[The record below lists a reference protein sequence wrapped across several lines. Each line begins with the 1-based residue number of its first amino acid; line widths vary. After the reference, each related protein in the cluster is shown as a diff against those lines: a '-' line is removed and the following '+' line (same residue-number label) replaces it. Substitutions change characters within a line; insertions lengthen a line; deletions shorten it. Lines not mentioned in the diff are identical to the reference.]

1 LYIVLTIYVDEST
14 SKQNGRIYKRYLLR
28 ESYRENG
35 KVKHRTIAN
44 ISKCTKDEIKALK
57 LALKHKKDLTQVQSA
72 EVIKS
77 QVKSKQGLSVGAIC
91 LLKSL
96 SDRLYITKALGNS
109 RMGKLAL
116 WQIMARIIDQ
126 GSRLSAVR
134 LAANHA
140 ICDLINLDSF
150 NEDDLYKNLDWLCE
164 NQGKIEKRIFNMRYK
179 GQEKPNLYLY
189 DVTSSY
195 LEGVEN
201 ELGEWGYNRDGKK
214 GKLQIVIGLLTD
226 YDGVPVSVE
235 VFKGNTTDT
244 KTFFNQI
251 KKIANRFGIEE
262 VTMVGDRGMIKSAQI
277 KDLKEENF
285 HYITAITKPQIK
297 KLIKDKIF
305 QLDLFSDNIC
315 EVSNDGIRY
324 ILRRNPVRVAEI
336 EQTRQEKTD
345 KIKRL
350 IEIKTKYLAD
360 HPKAKEST
368 ALKNINNKLTT
379 LKLSKFIKAECE
391 ARVLSIKTDEK
402 KKEEISLLDGCYV
415 IKTDVDKKY
424 ASADRIHKGYK
435 KLAWVEYA
443 FSRMKT
449 VLLEARPIFLRKENR
464 TRGHVFVVSLA
475 FTIVHELQNLW
486 VDMDLT
492 VEEGINLLKEI
503 DCRKIKVGEITLNQ
517 IPEPRDLGQELFKK
531 AKVILPETLPNR
543 NIFVTTKKKLPPRR
557 KKPLK
562 RLDPG
567 ILG

>member
-1 LYIVLTIYVDEST
+1 MYVDEST

-57 LALKHKKDLTQVQSA
+57 LALKHKKDLTQVESA
-72 EVIKS
+72 EVIKN

-96 SDRLYITKALGNS
+96 ADRLHITKALGNS

-134 LAANHA
+134 LAGNHA

-164 NQGKIEKRIFNMRYK
+164 NQEKIEKRLFNMRYS

-195 LEGVEN
+195 FEGLEN
-201 ELGEWGYNRDGKK
+201 ELADWGYNRDGKK

-226 YDGVPVSVE
+226 DEGIPVSVE
-235 VFKGNTTDT
+235 VFKGNTHDT
-244 KTFFNQI
+244 KTFFSQI
-251 KKIANRFGIEE
+251 KKIANRFGIDE

-277 KDLKEENF
+277 KDIKEENF
-285 HYITAITKPQIK
+285 HYITAITKPQIN
-297 KLIKDKIF
+297 KLINNKIF
-305 QLDLFSDNIC
+305 QIDLFSDDIC
-315 EVSNDGIRY
+315 EVFNDGIRY

-336 EQTRQEKTD
+336 EQTRQEKID
-345 KIKRL
+345 WVERL
-350 IEIKTKYLAD
+350 TQTKTKYLAD
-360 HPKAKEST
+360 HPKAKESV
-368 ALKNINNKLTT
+368 ALKKINNKLTT
-379 LKLSKFIKAECE
+379 LKLSKFIKSECKD
-391 ARVLSIKTDEK
+391 RVLSIKTDVDK
-402 KKEEISLLDGCYV
+402 KKEISLLDGCYV
-415 IKTDVDKKY
+415 IKTDVEKKY
-424 ASADRIHKGYK
+424 ASADTIHKGYK
-435 KLAWVEYA
+435 NLAWVEYA

-449 VLLEARPIFLRKENR
+449 VLLETRPIFLRKESR

-475 FTIVHELQNLW
+475 FSIVHELKNLW
-486 VDMDLT
+486 VDLDLT
-492 VEEGINLLKEI
+492 VQEGIDILKEI
-503 DCRKIKVGEITLNQ
+503 DCRKIMVGEITLNQ
-517 IPEPRDLGQELFKK
+517 IPEPRDLGQELLKK
-531 AKVILPETLPNR
+531 AKVTLPETLPDR

-557 KKPLK
+557 KKSLK
-562 RLDPG
+562 MD
-567 ILG
+567 